1 MKNVTKKMVI
11 NGINGII
18 NSIANMS
25 IPEIM
30 MLDSMVDA
38 MVIKAIMPKKPI
50 NSINDIPNIDGYI
63 KLAKEIVGDCDACT
77 DSNDYDEREAE
88 LDNREENLDEREG
101 DLNDLEEELNE
112 REEELNARE
121 AELNKR
127 ECDLD
132 DREAALIIREAN
144 LNDDEDMLVE
154 YDDEDVDVDVD
165 EDDWDE
171 PHCADNT
178 TINYSDARKAVVDFI
193 GQIANLLK

>member
-30 MLDSMVDA
+30 MLDSMIDA
-38 MVIKAIMPKKPI
+38 IAIKAIMPKKPI

-63 KLAKEIVGDCDACT
+63 KLAKEIVGDCNVCT

-101 DLNDLEEELNE
+101 DLNDLEKELKE
-112 REEELNARE
+112 REEELDARE

-132 DREAALIIREAN
+132 DRE
-144 LNDDEDMLVE
+144 DMLVE
-154 YDDEDVDVDVD
+154 YGDEDVDVDVDEDDWD

-193 GQIANLLK
+193 GQIVNLLK